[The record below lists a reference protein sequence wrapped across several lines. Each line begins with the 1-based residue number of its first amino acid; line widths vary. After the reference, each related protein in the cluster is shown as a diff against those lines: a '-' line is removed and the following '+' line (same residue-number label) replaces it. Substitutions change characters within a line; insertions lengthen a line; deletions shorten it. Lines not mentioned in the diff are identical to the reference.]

1 MANQTIKLLEALG
14 IKEKG
19 EMSNQAMRD
28 GITLAGGYHF
38 FMTALS
44 LLAAAAIFV
53 FAVLPPLQNQS
64 DQLAQQLF
72 LPLTGVVFGVVLG
85 IIYAIVG
92 TGLLRLRNSSRM
104 AAIFLS
110 MLGLLSGFVGAIGSF
125 ASALT
130 NTVNP
135 NWVSVGMVGMATLC
149 AYSLIAFLDIFVLIF
164 LFNNR
169 VRTLFY
175 GGEMMRA
182 AETNGNTANPIT
194 EHRIGNQTN
203 ASNEAGSFSGFEDE

>member
-1 MANQTIKLLEALG
+1 
-14 IKEKG
+14 
-19 EMSNQAMRD
+19 
-28 GITLAGGYHF
+28 
-38 FMTALS
+38 
-44 LLAAAAIFV
+44 
-53 FAVLPPLQNQS
+53 
-64 DQLAQQLF
+64 
-72 LPLTGVVFGVVLG
+72 
-85 IIYAIVG
+85 
-92 TGLLRLRNSSRM
+92 M